1 MNYFPRAASTART
14 LSFSKDAAISAMCS
28 AIQPVCGPV
37 RVRYRLVRAQMS
49 RLKESM
55 QVSPE
60 DTAGQVGAANPASWG
75 VV

>member
-1 MNYFPRAASTART
+1 
-14 LSFSKDAAISAMCS
+14 MCS

-60 DTAGQVGAANPASWG
+60 DTAGQVGAAPGSLPANPASWG